1 MIKAIIIDDE
11 RDALEV
17 LEMQLT
23 RYCKDVSILA
33 SCDGGVKGIAA
44 IKKFNPDL
52 VFLDIEM
59 PHKNGFDVLNE
70 TKGMNYNVIF
80 TTAYDQFAIKA
91 FRVSAID
98 YLLKPV
104 DITELQ
110 MAVEK
115 VKLMKNTGNLDD
127 KLKALFNQL
136 QTGQQKMTD
145 KIALP
150 VGDSLQFFLPDE
162 IIRCESDSN
171 YTHIFL
177 ANNKKITMAKT
188 LKDVEENINGA
199 PFFRVH
205 QSHLVNI
212 NHISK
217 YVKGDNAYIIMK
229 DGSQI
234 GISRNKK
241 EAFLDTFRK
250 A

>member
-1 MIKAIIIDDE
+1 MITAILVDDE
-11 RDALEV
+11 KNALEV
-17 LEMQLT
+17 LEMQLNH
-23 RYCKDVSILA
+23 YCKDVNIVA
-33 SCDGGVKGIAA
+33 TCEGGTKGIAA
-44 IKKFNPDL
+44 IKKHEPDL

-70 TKGMNYNVIF
+70 TKDLNYKVIF

-91 FRVSAID
+91 FKFSAVD

-110 MAVEK
+110 KAVEK
-115 VKLMKNTGNLDD
+115 SKSINNGSLDEKLQMLLNHLRPGPQ
-127 KLKALFNQL
+127 KL
-136 QTGQQKMTD
+136 TH

-150 VGDSLQFFLPDE
+150 VDDAMQFMEPDD

-177 ANNKKITMAKT
+177 ANGKKITMAKT
-188 LKDVEENINGA
+188 LKEVEENITGT
-199 PFFRVH
+199 PFFRIH
-205 QSHLVNI
+205 QSHLVNM

-217 YVKGDNAYIIMK
+217 YIKGDNAYVIMK
-229 DGSQI
+229 DGTQI

-241 EAFLDTFRK
+241 EAFLETFRK
-250 A
+250 V

>member
-1 MIKAIIIDDE
+1 MINAILIDDE
-11 RDALEV
+11 KNALEV
-17 LEMQLT
+17 LEMQLS
-23 RYCKDVSILA
+23 RYCKEVNIIA
-33 SCDGGVKGIAA
+33 SCDGGTKGIAA
-44 IKKFNPDL
+44 IKKHNPDL
-52 VFLDIEM
+52 IFLDIEM

-70 TKGMNYNVIF
+70 TKGMNYNIIF

-110 MAVEK
+110 AAVEK
-115 VKLMKNTGNLDD
+115 VKLKKNTGNLDD
-127 KLKALFNQL
+127 RIKTLFDQL
-136 QTGQQKMTD
+136 QSVQQKMTE

-177 ANNKKITMAKT
+177 ANSKKITMAKT

-205 QSHLVNI
+205 QSHLVNM

-241 EAFLDTFRK
+241 DAFLDTFK
-250 A
+250 KV